1 MLYIPESPEGLS
13 GSAAVS
19 HSTRTSLKQLRLLLY
34 RLLVGLPGVKVH
46 LQDLVNV
53 GVEVFLSEFRRDFGV
68 VFERYSGSGGSRRLG
83 GGKRGERKRRLGLG
97 SVGCKNGHL
106 SNIESVFNHSGVTN
120 NYSAYTN
127 VLVKGGLSWRSYCKG
142 MYRPFCQ
149 L

>member
-1 MLYIPESPEGLS
+1 MCVVDLFVVPLPFYSYVVYTWLLYIPESPEGLS

-68 VFERYSGSGGSRRLG
+68 GFERYSGSGGSRRL

-97 SVGCKNGHL
+97 SVGYK
-106 SNIESVFNHSGVTN
+106 
-120 NYSAYTN
+120 
-127 VLVKGGLSWRSYCKG
+127 
-142 MYRPFCQ
+142 
-149 L
+149 